1 MRKATLPTDR
11 TGGDGL
17 ELENRSGRPETADA
31 LDQLKQETARELG
44 INLNRAPGEKLS
56 AQDAGRV
63 GGQMVRKLIREY
75 EKANRR
81 PDRSE
86 D

>member
-1 MRKATLPTDR
+1 MSSK
-11 TGGDGL
+11 
-17 ELENRSGRPETADA
+17 NRSGRPEAADA

>member
-1 MRKATLPTDR
+1 MTD
-11 TGGDGL
+11 L
-17 ELENRSGRPETADA
+17 SSKNRSGRPETADA

-44 INLNRAPGEKLS
+44 INLNRAPGEMLS

>member
-1 MRKATLPTDR
+1 MSSK
-11 TGGDGL
+11 
-17 ELENRSGRPETADA
+17 NRSGRPETADA

-44 INLNRAPGEKLS
+44 INLNRAPSEKLS

>member
-1 MRKATLPTDR
+1 MTDLR
-11 TGGDGL
+11 SK
-17 ELENRSGRPETADA
+17 NRSGRPETADA

-63 GGQMVRKLIREY
+63 GGQMVKKLIREY

>member
-1 MRKATLPTDR
+1 MGSEMCIRDREVTD
-11 TGGDGL
+11 L
-17 ELENRSGRPETADA
+17 SSKNRSGRPETADA

>member
-17 ELENRSGRPETADA
+17 ELEPETADA